1 MARQVRTTRPS
12 SLENHPYH
20 QHRTEPETTVTSTA
34 LPRTDLLPGVQAFLS
49 SERRLLI
56 GDEWVPAASG
66 RTFATLDPAR
76 GAPLVEVA
84 HGDAVD
90 VERAVA
96 AAKAAFEPGSAWRRT
111 SPRQRARLLWRAAE
125 LIDQHAD
132 ELAQLETLDNGKPLA
147 SSLGD
152 VGVAAELFR
161 YFAGWATKIEGTTI
175 PMSVE
180 GKSFLAYTVREP
192 VGVVGAIVP
201 WNFPLTMAC
210 FKVIPSL
217 TAGNT
222 VVLKPAEQTPLTA
235 LRLGE
240 LLLEAGFPPG
250 AVNVVT
256 GFGEA
261 GAALVE
267 HPDVDKV
274 AFTGSTATGKRIV
287 QAAAGNLK
295 KVSLEL
301 GGKAPNIIFAD
312 ADLPAAIAG
321 SAHAGFFNQGQCCV
335 NGSRLYVQR
344 DVYDEVVEGIARIA
358 RDITIGSGFD
368 PSTDMGPLITAEQQS
383 MVLGHVE
390 RSMADGATAVA
401 GGARGIDQGFF
412 MQPTLLTGVGEDWP
426 MQRLEVFGPVVT
438 ATPFDDEDEVVR
450 LANDTRYG
458 LAAGVWTRDAGR
470 AHRVGHA
477 LRAGTVWLNTWHAD
491 DVVLPR
497 GGFKESGWGRE
508 LGSFGLDD
516 FTELKTV
523 ISDIG

>member
-1 MARQVRTTRPS
+1 MTTTQPRT
-12 SLENHPYH
+12 
-20 QHRTEPETTVTSTA
+20 
-34 LPRTDLLPGVQAFLS
+34 TDLLPAVSDFLAAP
-49 SERRLLI
+49 RRLLI
-56 GDEWVPAASG
+56 GDAWVPAASG
-66 RTFATLDPAR
+66 RTFDTLDPAT
-76 GAPLVEVA
+76 GEVLA
-84 HGDAVD
+84 AVPHGDAVD

-96 AAKAAFEPGSAWRRT
+96 AARAAFEPGSAWRRT
-111 SPRQRARLLWRAAE
+111 TPRQRARLLWRTAE
-125 LIDQHAD
+125 LIDAHAE

-147 SSLGD
+147 SARGD

-180 GKSFLAYTVREP
+180 DRSYLAYTVREP

-222 VVLKPAEQTPLTA
+222 VVLKPAEQTPLSA

-240 LLLEAGFPPG
+240 LLLEAGLPPG
-250 AVNVVT
+250 VLNVVT
-256 GFGEA
+256 GFGDA
-261 GAALVE
+261 GAALTA

-274 AFTGSTATGKRIV
+274 AFTGSTEVGKKIV
-287 QAAAGNLK
+287 AAAAGNLK

-301 GGKAPNIIFAD
+301 GGKAPNIVFAD
-312 ADLPAAIAG
+312 ADLPAAITG

-335 NGSRLYVQR
+335 NGSRLYVHR
-344 DVYDEVVEGIARIA
+344 DVFDEVVAGIAEVA
-358 RDITIGSGFD
+358 RGIVLGSGLD
-368 PSTDMGPLITAEQQS
+368 PATDMGPLITAEQRS

-390 RSMADGATAVA
+390 RSVSDGATAVA
-401 GGARGIDQGFF
+401 GGARGPDRGFF
-412 MQPTLLTGVGEDWP
+412 MQPTLLTGVAEDAP
-426 MQRLEVFGPVVT
+426 VQRQEVFGPVVT
-438 ATPFDDEDEVVR
+438 ATPFSTEEEVFR

-470 AHRVGHA
+470 AHRAGAA

-523 ISDIG
+523 IADLG

>member
-1 MARQVRTTRPS
+1 MTTTTPPRP
-12 SLENHPYH
+12 
-20 QHRTEPETTVTSTA
+20 
-34 LPRTDLLPGVQAFLS
+34 DLLPAVSAFLAGDK
-49 SERRLLI
+49 RMLI
-56 GDEWVPAASG
+56 GGDWVPASSG
-66 RTFATLDPAR
+66 RTFDTLDPAT
-76 GAPLVEVA
+76 GKVLTSVPHA
-84 HGDAVD
+84 DAADVD
-90 VERAVA
+90 RAVA
-96 AAKAAFEPGSAWRRT
+96 AARAAFEPGSAWRRT
-111 SPRQRARLLWRAAE
+111 TPRQRARLLWRTAE
-125 LIDQHAD
+125 LIDAHAE

-147 SSLGD
+147 SAAGD

-175 PMSVE
+175 PMSNE
-180 GKSFLAYTVREP
+180 DRTYLAYTVREP

-240 LLLEAGFPPG
+240 LLLEAGLPTG
-250 AVNVVT
+250 VLNIVT
-256 GFGEA
+256 GFGDA
-261 GAALVE
+261 GAAIVA

-274 AFTGSTATGKRIV
+274 AFTGSTEVGKRIV
-287 QAAAGNLK
+287 TAAAGNLK

-312 ADLPAAIAG
+312 ADLKAAAIG

-344 DVYDEVVEGIARIA
+344 DVFDEVIESIAEIARGM
-358 RDITIGSGFD
+358 TIGNGLD
-368 PSTDMGPLITAEQQS
+368 PSTDMGPLITAEQQA

-390 RSMADGATAVA
+390 RSMSEGAVAVA
-401 GGARGIDQGFF
+401 GGARGRDGGFF
-412 MQPTLLTGVGEDWP
+412 MQPTLLTGVEENAAI
-426 MQRLEVFGPVVT
+426 QQLEVFGPVVT
-438 ATPFDDEDEVVR
+438 ATPFDTEEEVFR
-450 LANDTRYG
+450 LANHTRYG
-458 LAAGVWTRDAGR
+458 LAAGVWSRDAGR
-470 AHRVGHA
+470 AHRAGAA

-516 FTELKTV
+516 YTELKTIIAD
-523 ISDIG
+523 IS